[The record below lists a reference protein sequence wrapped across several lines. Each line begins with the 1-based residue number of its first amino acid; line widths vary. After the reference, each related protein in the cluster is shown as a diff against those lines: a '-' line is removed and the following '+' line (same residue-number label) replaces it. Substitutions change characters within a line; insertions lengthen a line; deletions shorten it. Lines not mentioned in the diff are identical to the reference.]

1 MKTSEIIL
9 LASLAIFAG
18 VLLWFS
24 LDIPYSA
31 GQGFGPGYLPLNLAV
46 ATLALIAVLAVK
58 ALAARRGGAAMPGAQ
73 EAPSGTAAAVLPVVA
88 TVALLAL
95 ATLAMAL
102 GSVLAPL
109 GIVMVLISWRLSGHG
124 LLRSI
129 LVNAAVL
136 GAIYVIFGLW
146 LRIPLQ

>member
-1 MKTSEIIL
+1 MKASEIIL
-9 LASLAIFAG
+9 LAGLTIFSG

-46 ATLALIAVLAVK
+46 ATLVLIAVLAVR
-58 ALAARRGGAAMPGAQ
+58 AFVARHDGPPAQAATGQ
-73 EAPSGTAAAVLPVVA
+73 AAAVLPVLAV
-88 TVALLAL
+88 VLLLVL

-102 GSVLAPL
+102 GSLLAPL

>member
-1 MKTSEIIL
+1 MKASEIFL
-9 LASLAIFAG
+9 LASLAVFSG

-31 GQGFGPGYLPLNLAV
+31 GQGFGPGYLPLNLSV

-58 ALAARRGGAAMPGAQ
+58 AILARRGTTPTQAVPS
-73 EAPSGTAAAVLPVVA
+73 APEGSITAVLPVVA
-88 TVALLAL
+88 VVVLLTLALLA
-95 ATLAMAL
+95 MSL

-109 GIVMVLISWRLSGHG
+109 GCVMVLISWRLSGHS

-136 GAIYVIFGLW
+136 GVIYVIFGLW
-146 LRIPLQ
+146 LRIPLH